1 MACSAYREDNPIQWL
16 MDDLF
21 EDQQYDPTIIPK
33 EGKGAIDLGLGMS
46 VINMDMD
53 EAGFLSANVWMK
65 YQWTDYRLT
74 WDPEQYRGVKMIRVP
89 ASFLWRP
96 DIITYNQKNT
106 MLRLI
111 CKQAR
116 PTSTM
121 LSSTPTDKCY
131 GFRQSIWKWTVL
143 EKRKY

>member
-1 MACSAYREDNPIQWL
+1 MPDTRDLTMRPVLLLLCLAMACSAYREDNPIQWL

-96 DIITYNQKNT
+96 DIITYNQV
-106 MLRLI
+106 
-111 CKQAR
+111 
-116 PTSTM
+116 
-121 LSSTPTDKCY
+121 DKK
-131 GFRQSIWKWTVL
+131 GDG
-143 EKRKY
+143 E